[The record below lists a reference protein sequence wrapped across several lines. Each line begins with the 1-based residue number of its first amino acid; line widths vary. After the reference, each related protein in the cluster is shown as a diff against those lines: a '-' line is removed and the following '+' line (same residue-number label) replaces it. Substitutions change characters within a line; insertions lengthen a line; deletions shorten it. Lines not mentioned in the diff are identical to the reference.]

1 MREYVHVSSAATWC
15 CRSLIN
21 QQAAPSENNTL
32 SCYNIYN
39 IVLGE
44 IMTYSSKKQRGLTFL
59 SILFILGLLAFF
71 VLLTLKIA
79 PIYMNHSKVVNSL
92 AAVESMP
99 DVETLSKREILN
111 SLNKR
116 FNMNYVENVDKRDI
130 EIIKQ
135 GNYVK
140 VEIVYERVEKILG
153 NLSVLVQ
160 FEESFE
166 AGDTE

>member
-1 MREYVHVSSAATWC
+1 
-15 CRSLIN
+15 
-21 QQAAPSENNTL
+21 
-32 SCYNIYN
+32 
-39 IVLGE
+39 
-44 IMTYSSKKQRGLTFL
+44 
-59 SILFILGLLAFF
+59 
-71 VLLTLKIA
+71 
-79 PIYMNHSKVVNSL
+79 MNHSKVVNSL